1 MLSRSKGGRIV
12 EKKLE
17 EALMNVQTT
26 YSELV
31 EVANGMLSSIVGPVN
46 ELVAEV
52 NSKVNAMSVDQIRDF
67 ILRLQ
72 LKAFEISEIK
82 EKSALKAELA
92 EALQKEKYAVEFNG
106 ADGTAAVKSNIA
118 TIAASAEVTSEA
130 LYNLIANLLKA
141 KLDQLH
147 RLVDALKSILMSR
160 MQEAKFMNLGSSDED
175 DSFKTRIQ
183 LNEEARR
190 QF

>member
-1 MLSRSKGGRIV
+1 MLSRSKGGRIM

-26 YSELV
+26 YGELV

-130 LYNLIANLLKA
+130 LYNLIANLLKT

>member
-26 YSELV
+26 YGELV

-52 NSKVNAMSVDQIRDF
+52 SSKVNAMSVDQIRDF

-118 TIAASAEVTSEA
+118 TIAASAEVASEA

-160 MQEAKFMNLGSSDED
+160 MQEARFMNLGSSDED

>member
-26 YSELV
+26 YGELV
-31 EVANGMLSSIVGPVN
+31 EVANGMLSSIVSPVN

-52 NSKVNAMSVDQIRDF
+52 NSRVNAMSVDQIRDF

-130 LYNLIANLLKA
+130 LYNLIANLLKT

>member
-1 MLSRSKGGRIV
+1 MTDKLST
-12 EKKLE
+12 
-17 EALMNVQTT
+17 ALTNVQTS

-31 EVANGMLSSIVGPVN
+31 EVSNDMLASIVGPVN
-46 ELVAEV
+46 DLVNEI
-52 NSKVNAMSVDQIRDF
+52 NARINALSIEQIRDF

-92 EALQKEKYAVEFNG
+92 EALQKEKYATEFNL
-106 ADGTAAVKSNIA
+106 ADGTAAVKSNLA
-118 TIAASAEVTSEA
+118 TLNSSAEIASEA
-130 LYNLIANLLKA
+130 LYNLVANVLKT

-160 MQEAKFMNLGSSDED
+160 MQETKFMNIGSTNEVPGP
-175 DSFKTRIQ
+175 TNGRVT
-183 LNEEARR
+183 LNEG
-190 QF
+190 F

>member
-1 MLSRSKGGRIV
+1 MLGRSEGGRIV

-26 YSELV
+26 YGELV

-52 NSKVNAMSVDQIRDF
+52 SSKVNAMSVDQIRDF

-130 LYNLIANLLKA
+130 LYNLIANLLKT

>member
-26 YSELV
+26 YGELV
-31 EVANGMLSSIVGPVN
+31 EVANGMLSSIIGPVN

-130 LYNLIANLLKA
+130 LYNLIANLLKT

>member
-26 YSELV
+26 YGELV

-118 TIAASAEVTSEA
+118 TIAASAEVASEA